1 MQLIISEKPKA
12 SFRIASAL
20 ADTLPVKKSVSEVPY
35 YELKRKGKQIVVACA
50 VGHLFGLAEKNK
62 TSKYPVEELEWK
74 PKEGFTKKYARVIK
88 QLAKKADDF
97 IIACDYD
104 IEGEIIG
111 YNVLRFLCHQKDA
124 KRMKFSTLT
133 KPELE
138 RAYNKASPS
147 INWGQ
152 AIAGETRHNLDFM
165 YGISLSRALIQAI
178 KKAGAYKTLSVGRVQ
193 GPSLAILANKEKAIQ
208 TFKPTPYWQVFLV
221 VDNGK
226 TQVYVAWPKNIL
238 KKDELEE
245 FKKLKGK
252 TAEAETIKEDLVWL
266 PLPPFDLTTLQTE
279 AYRALGLTPSQTLQI
294 AQTLYLQGLISYP
307 RTSSQ
312 KLPSAIGYRKILQ
325 KLLKMFPQWAKTLT
339 RARPIEGK
347 QQDPAHPSIYP
358 TGEKP
363 KQLNET
369 EKALYELILRRFM
382 ACFAEDAIV
391 ENKRIIVK
399 VDKKQFSSK
408 GLRIR
413 KKGWL
418 DIYPTKVDEI
428 LLPDMQGKVKIQ
440 EVKTQEKQ
448 TQPPKRYT
456 QASLITELT
465 KRKLGTKGTR
475 ASIIE
480 TLYQRGYIKDKSI
493 VVTNLGLAVE
503 DSLAKYSPLI
513 LDEKLTRK
521 FEEQMEKIQQEKDK
535 GKILKEQKKTLGEAR
550 KTIEKISAQLKK
562 NEDKIGKELVKGLK
576 ITREKERQENILGK
590 CECGGNLLIRYSKK
604 TGKRFVACSNY
615 PKCTITFPL
624 PQKGY
629 IKKSDKKCPKCGR
642 RMITI
647 LKKGRRPWTICFAG
661 CGV

>member
-1 MQLIISEKPKA
+1 MSKIAPPLPLGAPPLSAIAFGDGGSELA
-12 SFRIASAL
+12 NGLVLRLVLHSFSDAGSFSGAGSRLTSTAFG
-20 ADTLPVKKSVSEVPY
+20 DGGWV
-35 YELKRKGKQIVVACA
+35 
-50 VGHLFGLAEKNK
+50 GLASPRPPREKIFHQSFPGKPDFECEIQQSFENILP
-62 TSKYPVEELEWK
+62 TLE
-74 PKEGFTKKYARVIK
+74 
-88 QLAKKADDF
+88 
-97 IIACDYD
+97 
-104 IEGEIIG
+104 
-111 YNVLRFLCHQKDA
+111 
-124 KRMKFSTLT
+124 
-133 KPELE
+133 
-138 RAYNKASPS
+138 
-147 INWGQ
+147 WGQ
-152 AIAGETRHNLDFM
+152 AIAGETRHYLDWF
-165 YGISLSRALIQAI
+165 YGINLSRALMNSI
-178 KKAGAYKTLSVGRVQ
+178 KATGNFKIMSIGRVQ
-193 GPSLAILANKEKAIQ
+193 GPALNLIVQKEKKIQ
-208 TFKPTPYWQVFLV
+208 AFKPKSFWQVFIIV
-221 VDNGK
+221 ENNGSK
-226 TQVYVAWPKNIL
+226 LELKYNKNVFD
-238 KKDELEE
+238 KKELEK
-245 FKKLKGK
+245 FGGLIGK
-252 TAEAETIKEDLVWL
+252 TAQAQTTKTEQI
-266 PLPPFDLTTLQTE
+266 LPPNPPFNLTTLQTE

-408 GLRIR
+408 GLRIG